1 MGEIVRPLLDDN
13 QIVSFLSVLDFE
25 TYFSNP
31 QNLARVFQDVQDV
44 SIAMA
49 QTITLIREANKDL
62 AAMVTHNTLDSESY
76 RATPYITD
84 AARQQLR
91 EEIRQQLISNIRPSN
106 DENINFGNGGML
118 PTSGIVR
125 KNREAFVIIGL
136 PASGKSGVA
145 AKISDYY
152 QAVLIDSDF
161 AKRKIPEF
169 CKTNGA
175 TLVHKES
182 KLIKDDILKAAI
194 IKGLNFVLPIIG
206 NDYNEVLNTIKS
218 LRKHKYSVKFILVE
232 LDRIEATRRA
242 LSRFIQTQRYIP
254 LSRILDEYSN
264 DPSLVF
270 YKLMYNQP
278 ELSMA
283 LIDTN
288 VPYGEKPKIVVKRNF
303 DELKKIL

>member
-13 QIVSFLSVLDFE
+13 QIVSFLSALDFE

-31 QNLARVFQDVQDV
+31 QNLARVFQGVQDV

-49 QTITLIREANKDL
+49 TTITLIREANKDL
-62 AAMVTHNTLDSESY
+62 AEMVTHNTLDSELY
-76 RATPYITD
+76 RATPFKPD
-84 AARQQLR
+84 AEREKLR
-91 EEIRQQLISNIRPSN
+91 EEIRQQLISNIRLSN
-106 DENINFGNGGML
+106 DEEMNYGSGGML

-125 KNREAFVIIGL
+125 KNREAVVIIGL
-136 PASGKSGVA
+136 PASGKSGIA

-169 CKTNGA
+169 CRKNGA

-194 IKGLNFVLPIIG
+194 INGLNFVLPIIG
-206 NDYNEVLNTIKS
+206 NDYNEVLTTIKS
-218 LRKHKYSVKFILVE
+218 LGRHKYSVKFILVE

-278 ELSMA
+278 KLSMA

-288 VPYGEKPKIVVKRNF
+288 VPYGKKPKIVVKRNF
-303 DELKKIL
+303 DELQKII